1 MLRKHS
7 NQAVD
12 SDFFMS
18 DERDFQQALKISPDH
33 LKFIWNR
40 NNTSAEIFIDGTI
53 ISLMPNQIL
62 SCTYVQHV
70 HCEPVQDARLIL
82 LSFNKAFYCI
92 HTHDVEVSCNGL
104 LFFGSDFT
112 PVIQVDDFEQQS
124 LNTLVKV
131 LEEEFDTIDG
141 NQEEMLRILLK
152 RFIIKCT
159 RIARKQMLKGNLP
172 EERIDIIRHFNILV
186 EEHFKKHKLVSD
198 YAELMHRSPKTL
210 TNVFSQHKSKSPLQ
224 VIHDRIILEARRM
237 LIFTDKSAK
246 EIAWELGFEDP
257 SQFSRFFKKN
267 TQLSIQ
273 DFKEKHKIIAFGQF

>member
-1 MLRKHS
+1 MLKKQY
-7 NQAVD
+7 NPAVQ
-12 SDFFMS
+12 SFFLLA
-18 DERDFQQALKISPDH
+18 DEKDLRQTLRLSKDH

-40 NNTSAEIFIDGTI
+40 NTASAEMLVDGS
-53 ISLMPNQIL
+53 SLILLPNHVL
-62 SCTYVQHV
+62 CCTYLQHV
-70 HCEPVQDARLIL
+70 NCEFVEDTELIL

-92 HTHDVEVSCNGL
+92 HTHDAEVSCNRL

-112 PVIQVDDFEQQS
+112 PVIQIDEHEQQS

-159 RIARKQMLKGNLP
+159 RIARRQMIKGDLP
-172 EERIDIIRHFNILV
+172 EERIDIIRQFNVLV
-186 EEHFKKHKLVSD
+186 EEQFKNLKHVSD
-198 YAELMHRSPKTL
+198 YASLMNRSPKTL
-210 TNVFSQHKSKSPLQ
+210 TNVFGQHASKSPLQ

-246 EIAWELGFEDP
+246 EIAWELGYEDP
-257 SQFSRFFKKN
+257 SQFSRFFKNN
-267 TQLSIQ
+267 TNLSIQ
-273 DFKEKHKIIAFGQF
+273 QFREKHKKIAFGQF

>member
-1 MLRKHS
+1 MLKHQY
-7 NQAVD
+7 NQAVQSNFLLAD
-12 SDFFMS
+12 EQDFL
-18 DERDFQQALKISPDH
+18 QALRLSNDH

-40 NNTSAEIFIDGTI
+40 STNPAELLVDGSTLTI
-53 ISLMPNQIL
+53 MPNQIL
-62 SCTYVQHV
+62 CCTYVQHV
-70 HCEPVQDARLIL
+70 NCELMEDADLML

-92 HTHDVEVSCNGL
+92 HTHDAEVSCNGL
-104 LFFGSDFT
+104 LFFGSDYT
-112 PVIQVDDFEQQS
+112 PVIQVDEHEQKS

-131 LEEEFDTIDG
+131 LEEEFDTFDG

-152 RFIIKCT
+152 QFIIKST

-172 EERIDIIRHFNILV
+172 EERIDLIRQFNVLV
-186 EEHFKKHKLVSD
+186 EEHFKSLKHVSD
-198 YAELMHRSPKTL
+198 YASLMNRSPKTL
-210 TNVFSQHKSKSPLQ
+210 TNIFSQHTSKSPLL

-237 LIFTDKSAK
+237 LIFTDQSAK

-273 DFKEKHKIIAFGQF
+273 QFRGKYKKITFGQF